1 MKVGR
6 REFLK
11 SLALAGAIATMG
23 FSGCVSNLEHTPD
36 PTHTPRPIP
45 TPTPTP
51 IPALTPKPTPTPAP
65 TPAPKPRSTQTLL
78 LAPDFNLTDA
88 ISGDNIKLSDYRG
101 NVVLLDFFST
111 ECGACITSIHDDL
124 VPLHEQYG
132 DRMKFLSIHIREP
145 EITVDYLQFFAK
157 EWDIEWPILEGTS
170 SKIQQIYNVKVVPTI
185 YIIDDTGV
193 IRYLHLGSSHTQ
205 TPGFDVLKVVI
216 DNLLV

>member
-1 MKVGR
+1 MNIGR

-11 SLALAGAIATMG
+11 SLAFVGAIATMG
-23 FSGCVSNLEHTPD
+23 FSGCVSTQEHTPD
-36 PTHTPRPIP
+36 PTPTITQKPTPVA
-45 TPTPTP
+45 TPTPVSSTP
-51 IPALTPKPTPTPAP
+51 MHTPNT
-65 TPAPKPRSTQTLL
+65 KPRSTQTLL

-101 NVVLLDFFST
+101 KVVLLDFFST

-124 VPLHEQYG
+124 LPLHEQYG
-132 DRMKFLSIHIREP
+132 KRMKFLSIHIREP
-145 EITVDYLQFFAK
+145 EVTVNYLDFFAK
-157 EWDIEWPILEGTS
+157 EWDIKWPILIGS
-170 SKIQQIYNVKVVPTI
+170 NSQIQQIYNVKVVPTI

-216 DNLLV
+216 DSLLV